1 MKFTI
6 FAARFAN
13 RRELQLF
20 FQINPNGGPLDV
32 NRPHSHGTLA
42 KKTIVILAGKRQV
55 ASHQTHQT
63 HRVDFGQLLII
74 FIY

>member
-13 RRELQLF
+13 RQELQLF
-20 FQINPNGGPLDV
+20 FRSTLTVGPLDV
-32 NRPHSHGTLA
+32 NRPQSHGTMA

-55 ASHQTHQT
+55 ASHKT

-74 FIY
+74 FVY